1 MYDKYAQELLS
12 KVPDLDE
19 FDSASY
25 RRALTKGYLFITQL
39 KLGVKE
45 ELLHQDLLEVRDML
59 RKLADT
65 MESIAVFDKINGLE
79 VSEEVESACAF
90 VAAEALSL
98 LNSLLSLLDDKEEE
112 ELRDHF
118 KHYKNYI
125 ALESALL
132 YMIGG
137 FDINAKS
144 TLEVLKFQ
152 DKIDIRGLTYLDIGQ
167 SSTLLLQILRTFIN
181 GELDKG
187 LVFPI
192 TAPKIEFSEKY
203 DELMEKIRITFYI
216 KLIESVNYYISWLK
230 GTDQNGLFQC
240 MQILEKVRKASS
252 VEHDRRNTE
261 YSDVYHFSSILAVA
275 IQKTRFRSL
284 LHATPF
290 PNGANE
296 RYREEFQRYLI
307 SRAKGTIHKRGRPF
321 LWPSAISYV
330 KQCLPGPSKDC
341 VVTMPTGSG
350 KSFVAEMAMVQALAR
365 GWVLYLAPT
374 NALVHQ
380 IRRDLKEALIEFNDI
395 TIRSFVGGE
404 EYTTLSE
411 EEIGFEEKFVA
422 VMTPEKCALAL
433 RLYPEK
439 FENCTLCIFDECHLI
454 NDRKRGTNADILLT
468 RLIELAKDIKFLLM
482 SAMISNG
489 EELCDWLKHVHD
501 SNAVCEPI
509 RWRPTRT
516 MRSMLALDRN
526 DLLEKYPE
534 YQKRANKLTGNR
546 KNLYFENDMLL
557 ISGLSGPW
565 TLDGD
570 NDYKVSQIPT
580 SFKIKVSK
588 NEKLPDIESWKNT
601 ASRILA
607 EKIANSELPVI
618 NFILSSKHH
627 AFSSAGKVQGS
638 IEGAVGN
645 LEELPELVKCF
656 LTIANKELGLDT
668 VLWDYLSRGIA
679 VHSSAMLQVEQAA
692 SEYMFSNGKARL
704 MFATGTL
711 AQGLNLP
718 AVAVVIAGMKMGDPR
733 ETDNI
738 QGVNNDRAKSM
749 ILNAFGRAGRPGF
762 SNQGIAVLVPDDPL
776 AVKLD
781 RKSFYTLR
789 GFDLMKEPD
798 ASLEVHSPIEGF
810 IDYILSSEY
819 DVGYASN
826 EDLILTSLLA
836 ELDDQNSISG
846 TLGKTFGVFQKKEAV
861 TEESLEIARGRI
873 IKIKEDFLD
882 NSETPEWLNLATMKA
897 GVDLFRSLEMWKAYE
912 KRGFVKSDEVSSL
925 NIMDWLNVFFEVMS
939 YMHPNKIKFSPDETI
954 KTETVLTKI
963 RDYVTTKQIL
973 LEDTFEITAEWEE
986 LWEELKKLV
995 CLYMEGAEY
1004 KKIAELL
1011 LAKEITSQNR
1021 SSGSNPI
1028 PTVFKF
1034 IKEVIE
1040 PIAIDAGCFLALNE
1054 LGVFQNEEIPE
1065 SLQALPLAIRNGCNS
1080 LGALSWFRFGIRQRK
1095 CAHVLEETFPV
1106 PEDTI
1111 NDSNR
1116 ASWVRKS
1123 RMEFLNGPKQED
1135 SFLECIRMVILQDS
1149 LNTN

>member
-12 KVPDLDE
+12 KVPDLGE

-25 RRALTKGYLFITQL
+25 RRALTKAYLFITQL

-45 ELLHQDLLEVRDML
+45 EILHQDLLEIRDIL

-79 VSEEVESACAF
+79 VPEEVESACAF

-98 LNSLLSLLDDKEEE
+98 LNILLSLLDDKEEE

-118 KHYKNYI
+118 MFYKNYI

-144 TLEVLKFQ
+144 ALEVLKFQ
-152 DKIDIRGLTYLDIGQ
+152 DIDVSGLTYLDIGQ
-167 SSTLLLQILRTFIN
+167 SSVLLLQILRTFIN

-187 LVFPI
+187 LIFPI

-203 DELMEKIRITFYI
+203 DELMEKIRINFYI
-216 KLIESVNYYISWLK
+216 QLMESVNHYILWLK
-230 GTDQNGLFQC
+230 GTNPDGLFQS
-240 MQILEKVRKASS
+240 IRTLERIRKASS
-252 VEHDRRNTE
+252 VEYDRRNTG
-261 YSDVYHFSSILAVA
+261 YSDIYHFSSILIVA

-284 LHATPF
+284 LHATPY
-290 PNGANE
+290 PSGANE
-296 RYREEFQRYLI
+296 KYRGDFQRYLI
-307 SRAKGTIHKRGRPF
+307 SRAKGTTHKRGRPF

-330 KQCLPGPSKDC
+330 NQCLPGPSKDC

-411 EEIGFEEKFVA
+411 EEIDFEEKFVA

-489 EELCDWLKHVHD
+489 EELCNWLKHVHD

-516 MRSMLALDRN
+516 IRSILSLDYN
-526 DLLEKYPE
+526 DLIEKYPE
-534 YQKRANKLTGNR
+534 YQKRANELTGNR
-546 KNLYFENDMLL
+546 KNLHFDNSMLL

-570 NDYKVSQIPT
+570 SDYKVSQIPA

-588 NEKLPDIESWKNT
+588 NGKQPDAESWKNT

-627 AFSSAGKVQGS
+627 AFSSAGKVEGS

-692 SEYMFSNGKARL
+692 AEYMFSNGQARL

-718 AVAVVIAGMKMGDPR
+718 AMAVVIAGMTMGDPR

-738 QGVNNDRAKSM
+738 QGVYYDRAKSM

-762 SNQGIAVLVPDDPL
+762 SNQGIAILVTDEPQV
-776 AVKLD
+776 VKLD
-781 RKSFYTLR
+781 TKNLHRVQ
-789 GFDLMKEPD
+789 GFNIMKEPD
-798 ASLEVHSPIEGF
+798 ASLEVHSPIEEF
-810 IDYILSSEY
+810 IDHILSNEY
-819 DVGYASN
+819 DVEYAST

-836 ELDDQNSISG
+836 ELDEQNSISD
-846 TLGKTFGVFQKKEAV
+846 TLGKTFGVFQKKEV
-861 TEESLEIARGRI
+861 VNEKSLEIARGRI
-873 IKIKEDFLD
+873 MKIKEDFLD
-882 NSETPEWLNLATMKA
+882 SSEIPEWINLATMKA
-897 GVDLFRSLEMWKAYE
+897 GVDLFRSLEMWRAYE
-912 KRGFVKSDEVSSL
+912 KRGIVKSEEVSSL
-925 NIMDWLNVFFEVMS
+925 GIMDWLNVFFEVMS
-939 YMHPNKIKFSPDETI
+939 YMHPNKIKFYPDEAI
-954 KTETVLTKI
+954 KTETVLTKM
-963 RDYVTTKQIL
+963 RDYEMKNRIIL
-973 LEDTFEITAEWEE
+973 GNNFEINAEWQE
-986 LWEELKKLV
+986 LWRELKRLV
-995 CLYMEGAEY
+995 VLYMEGAEY
-1004 KKIAELL
+1004 KQIAELL
-1011 LAKEITSQNR
+1011 LQKEINSQNR

-1054 LGVFQNEEIPE
+1054 LGVFRDEEIPE

-1095 CAHVLEETFPV
+1095 CAHVLEENFPV
-1106 PEDTI
+1106 PVDIT

-1116 ASWVRKS
+1116 ASWIRKS
-1123 RMEFLNGPKQED
+1123 RMEFLNGSKQED
-1135 SFLECIRMVILQDS
+1135 VFLECIRMVILQDS
-1149 LNTN
+1149 MNIS